1 MLRQETNNSKARVQ
15 MAIFYRFIFVRKA
28 VAAVVVYASGPQ

>member
-1 MLRQETNNSKARVQ
+1 MLRQETNNSKAREQ

-28 VAAVVVYASGPQ
+28 VAAGVVYASDLQ